1 MNNQE
6 MRKELFTLL
15 SELRKNGFDNDELKR
30 KYKYISCIED
40 NGDSIIAHI
49 DEEDEDYGVL
59 PVTVIIN
66 LLNCAESY
74 GYNKD
79 DLGIVFRGS
88 DHDCDCYASYLLVKY
103 KVKVS
108 DKEYLSYVSKLYTD
122 WKLSNRQSSV
132 VEKLSSLLGCRVN
145 PSHIDS
151 IKDILKD
158 L

>member
-6 MRKELFTLL
+6 MRKELSTML
-15 SELRKNGFDNDELKR
+15 SELRKNGFDNEELKR
-30 KYKYISCIED
+30 KHKYILCID
-40 NGDSIIAHI
+40 DSGDSIIAHI
-49 DEEDEDYGVL
+49 DEEDEDCGVL

-88 DHDCDCYASYLLVKY
+88 DYDYSAPYLVVKH
-103 KVKVS
+103 KVKAS
-108 DKEYLSYVSKLYTD
+108 DKEYLSYISKLYAD
-122 WKLSNRQSSV
+122 WKLSNQQSSV

-145 PSHIDS
+145 PSHVDG

>member
-6 MRKELFTLL
+6 MRKELSTLL
-15 SELRKNGFDNDELKR
+15 SELRKNGFDNEELKR

-79 DLGIVFRGS
+79 DLGIVFRGG
-88 DHDCDCYASYLLVKY
+88 DYDCDYSAPYLLVKH
-103 KVKVS
+103 KVKAS
-108 DKEYLSYVSKLYTD
+108 DKEYLSYISKLYAD
-122 WKLSNRQSSV
+122 WKLSNQQSSV
-132 VEKLSSLLGCRVN
+132 IEKLSSLLGCRVN
-145 PSHIDS
+145 PSHIGS